1 MEIINI
7 CEFRSFNEENEDMY
21 IMKAKKHKNSYTIIN
36 GRGIEQGTYYSLKSL
51 KNMIELCGYEEWKDF
66 KYLI

>member
-1 MEIINI
+1 
-7 CEFRSFNEENEDMY
+7 
-21 IMKAKKHKNSYTIIN
+21 MKAKKHKNSYTIIN